1 MDATVGHKC
10 VGPCGSAIVQPAAR
24 SEPHGKAGGAALRQ
38 RAAMG
43 TVRPRQV
50 FCRIVGALFFE

>member
-10 VGPCGSAIVQPAAR
+10 VGPCDSAIVQLVAR
-24 SEPHGKAGGAALRQ
+24 SVPHGKTGGAALRQ

-43 TVRPRQV
+43 AVRPRQV